1 MASGSIPVDVLNPG
15 QVFACLGLLE
25 LLNLHS
31 DDARGGFDWS
41 QSDRVTFHISSR
53 GLDNPL
59 RVVLESL
66 ASAKIAALVPTEY
79 GTRLLKTDWAIT
91 PTASFPGT
99 SVDRKTLPIRLSDA
113 SRRLDFDL
121 TSWCP
126 ARGREFKLFSG
137 QQSSYQ
143 IATSMLTAIQQLWRS
158 HKCELLR
165 DPFGVITPLRGSSF
179 KLDPRK
185 SWTAIDA
192 GYSPDEENH
201 QVESSPL
208 VELLAAIGL
217 EYARPR
223 AANDS
228 AQSQANADLLYA
240 IWSGLLPP
248 ILARPAIG
256 AINVGCPQ
264 RFFKFT
270 LEKAG
275 QNKIVTFAEEVI
287 SP

>member
-1 MASGSIPVDVLNPG
+1 MASASISVDVLNPG

-31 DDARGGFDWS
+31 DDACGGFDWS

-53 GLDNPL
+53 SLDNPI

-66 ASAKIAALVPTEY
+66 ASARIEALVPSQY
-79 GTRLLKTDWAIT
+79 DTRLLDTTWATAST
-91 PTASFPGT
+91 PTFPGT
-99 SVDRKTLPIRLSDA
+99 SVDRKTLPIRLSDG
-113 SRRLDFDL
+113 RRPLYFDL

-126 ARGREFKLFSG
+126 ARKREFKLYSG

-143 IATSMLTAIQQLWRS
+143 IATSMLAAIQELWRS
-158 HKCELLR
+158 RKSELLD
-165 DPFGVITPLRGSSF
+165 DPFGVITPLGGSSF
-179 KLDPRK
+179 KLDARK

-201 QVESSPL
+201 RVESSPL

-223 AANDS
+223 AADDR
-228 AQSQANADLLYA
+228 AHDDDLRYA

-256 AINVGCPQ
+256 AISVGCPQ

-270 LEKAG
+270 LQKAG
-275 QNKIVTFAEEVI
+275 QNKIVTFAEEEL